1 MRTNSENEQKKSNL
15 STTIGERI
23 KSERKRKGWSQIK
36 FAKELGLYIDHSRI
50 SKWENDNET
59 PGDDLLRRMA
69 LIFDCDYGYLIGE
82 YPQRT
87 RTESDIKKATG
98 LSDKAVE
105 AIKNADHYKGMPS
118 MPSMEGCLNNSK
130 KMLDLLLQDDRFHDV
145 LMQIG
150 HYYAGVLSLDI
161 HNAAYQEMT
170 NEDPT
175 EYENACAVIFESGRI
190 VMRPDEA
197 TEHHLYLACEK
208 FKEIIRDFANKE
220 REAQLENGEE

>member
-1 MRTNSENEQKKSNL
+1 M
-15 STTIGERI
+15 STFKEKQSKETIGERI
-23 KSERKRKGWSQIK
+23 RNERKKKKMNQDK
-36 FAKELGLYIDHSRI
+36 LAQELGYSMDHSLV
-50 SKWENDNET
+50 SKWENGNMI
-59 PGDDLLRRMA
+59 PSDDVVRKLA
-69 LIFDCDYGYLIGE
+69 NIFGCDYGYLIGE